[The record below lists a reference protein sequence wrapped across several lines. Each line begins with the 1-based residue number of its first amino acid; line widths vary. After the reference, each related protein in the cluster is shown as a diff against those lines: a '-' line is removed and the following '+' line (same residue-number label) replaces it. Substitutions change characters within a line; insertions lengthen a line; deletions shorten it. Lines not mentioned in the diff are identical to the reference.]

1 MTKKGTNDMNTYLKN
16 ITPETATQIWAR
28 FEEHGEHDTVMIELG
43 GGKYVARCAEH
54 NVNHLLC
61 EAK

>member
-1 MTKKGTNDMNTYLKN
+1 MDTYLKN

-54 NVNHLLC
+54 NVNHLIC